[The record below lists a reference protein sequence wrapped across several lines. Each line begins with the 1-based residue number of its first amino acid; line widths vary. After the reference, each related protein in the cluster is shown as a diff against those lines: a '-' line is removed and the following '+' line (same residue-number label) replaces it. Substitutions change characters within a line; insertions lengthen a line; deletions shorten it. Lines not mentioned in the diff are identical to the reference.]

1 MEYSHPIPFQS
12 LRDESPYRRRQ
23 RCLDRHGYASTYE
36 KDLGGDVVVPGAFR
50 KSLAEYGM
58 PALCWNHDFTG
69 VPLGNVVACEE
80 RSKGL
85 WFKSELPKDDSLVAQ
100 IIPKM
105 KRGDLKGISIGYKAI
120 EKETR
125 RSDGA
130 RLLKKITLVEISFCP
145 RPMNVQAQIESVK
158 SFNPDRL
165 DVVERALEEA
175 TREMQSLA
183 RRVRGR

>member
-1 MEYSHPIPFQS
+1 MEYGQAIPF
-12 LRDESPYRRRQ
+12 ESFETKGFI
-23 RCLDRHGYASTYE
+23 DDGDTWTVTGYASTYE

-50 KSLAEYGM
+50 KSLADYGM
-58 PALCWNHDFTG
+58 PALIWNHDITG

-80 RSKGL
+80 REKGL
-85 WFKSELPKDDSLVAQ
+85 WFKSELPKDDSLVAE

-105 KRGDLKGISIGYKAI
+105 KRGALKGVSIGYKAI
-120 EKETR
+120 KKETR
-125 RSDGA
+125 PSDGA
-130 RLLKKITLVEISFCP
+130 RLLKQINLVEISFCP

-165 DVVERALEEA
+165 DVVGRALEEA
-175 TREMQSLA
+175 AREMQNIA